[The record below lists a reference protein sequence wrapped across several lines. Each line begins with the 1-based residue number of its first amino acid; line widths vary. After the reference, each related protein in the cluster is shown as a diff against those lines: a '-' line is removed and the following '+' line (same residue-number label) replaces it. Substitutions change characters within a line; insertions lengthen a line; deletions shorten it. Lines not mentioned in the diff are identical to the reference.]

1 MKRPAADLDADSQQ
15 ARSGLLQKLA
25 YEGILAMDQF
35 MQGAVEDQAAF
46 REHQESRIGVGFALG
61 QWDHVSFDTKSTWE
75 DEK

>member
-1 MKRPAADLDADSQQ
+1 
-15 ARSGLLQKLA
+15 
-25 YEGILAMDQF
+25 